1 MYIWSLHKQ
10 VHVCI
15 NGSIYVCVYNI
26 RNVCKNASTYVCTYV
41 YTYGNIIVDT
51 YIPLVPVAV
60 VHVASCQ
67 NPCISLIGAG
77 GDLTLIVS
85 TNNLIYCTERLHHHP
100 VNQTGSLYW
109 KC

>member
-1 MYIWSLHKQ
+1 M
-10 VHVCI
+10 
-15 NGSIYVCVYNI
+15 CVLMVVY
-26 RNVCKNASTYVCTYV
+26 TYVCIIYVMCVKMLVRMYVRMCIHMETY
-41 YTYGNIIVDT
+41 IIVDT